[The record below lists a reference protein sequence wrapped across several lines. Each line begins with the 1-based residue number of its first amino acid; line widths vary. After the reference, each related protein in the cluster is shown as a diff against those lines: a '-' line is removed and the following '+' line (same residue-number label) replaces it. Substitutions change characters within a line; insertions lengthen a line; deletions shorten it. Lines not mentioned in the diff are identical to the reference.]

1 MRLLDAICAARD
13 KFAGVID
20 VQIVAFPQ
28 LGMARNPEAVDL
40 MWQAMARGATVV
52 GGMPH
57 GERDMD
63 DAARHIEI
71 AFEIAE
77 AFNADIDMHVD
88 ETDDPYWHTLELLAD
103 KTIDDGLSG
112 PGDGWALL
120 RHVRLG

>member
-1 MRLLDAICAARD
+1 MPSARRA

-28 LGMARNPEAVDL
+28 LGLARNPEAVDL

-63 DAARHIEI
+63 DAAR
-71 AFEIAE
+71 ATSRSPSRSPRRMMPTSTCMWTRQTTPTGTRW
-77 AFNADIDMHVD
+77 N
-88 ETDDPYWHTLELLAD
+88 YWRTRPLRWA
-103 KTIDDGLSG
+103 TRDG
-112 PGDGWALL
+112 
-120 RHVRLG
+120 